1 MDFELLSEI
10 TQIEP
15 IARGAGV
22 EIQSYLNHK
31 YARGRRIRWRKL
43 KGLAWIAWLTPEK
56 RGKIEKAELHWFE
69 GHGIGRVE
77 LKYKKEAKQ

>member
-22 EIQSYLNHK
+22 
-31 YARGRRIRWRKL
+31 RIHRQER
-43 KGLAWIAWLTPEK
+43 
-56 RGKIEKAELHWFE
+56 AELHWFE

-77 LKYKKEAKQ
+77 LRYKKEAK

>member
-22 EIQSYLNHK
+22 RIHRYLNHR
-31 YARGRRIRWRKL
+31 YAGGRRIRWRKM
-43 KGLAWIAWLTPEK
+43 KGVAWIKWLTPDK
-56 RGKIEKAELHWFE
+56 QDLVEKAELHWFE
-69 GHGIGRVE
+69 GHGVGRVE
-77 LKYKKEAKQ
+77 LRYKKEANR